1 MPTQYRIGEFAE
13 LGGVSAKTLRFYDEI
28 NLLRPAS
35 VDPRTRYRL
44 YHSQQLQELAAI
56 LALKELGVSLA
67 EVRDLT
73 RKQQSARQR
82 RQALLN
88 LRGKV
93 VASIHTATQ
102 SLARIDT
109 ALHELDQHRTPID
122 VIVKRQPSVLIASIR
137 AKVEKYE
144 DIETCEHDLH
154 ASLSG
159 NSANDLRGV
168 LWHRCADSDFL
179 EGEAFVGL
187 TRRVLRNS
195 AFEVRQLPSATLA
208 CAYCSNEEQS
218 AEAAYDALRKWMSHR
233 GYRLSGPKREIYRNE
248 LLEIQF
254 PLASA

>member
-1 MPTQYRIGEFAE
+1 MPTEYRIGEFAE

-28 NLLRPAS
+28 DLLRPAS

-44 YHSQQLQELAAI
+44 YHSQQLQDLAAI
-56 LALKELGVSLA
+56 VALKELGISLA
-67 EVRDLT
+67 EVRELT
-73 RKQQSARQR
+73 SKRQSARQR
-82 RQALLN
+82 RQALLDV
-88 LRGKV
+88 RAKV

-102 SLARIDT
+102 SLAHIDS
-109 ALHELDQHRTPID
+109 ALLQLDQCQVPID
-122 VIVKRQPSVLIASIR
+122 VIVKRQPSLLIASIR
-137 AKVEKYE
+137 SRVEKYE
-144 DIETCEHDLH
+144 DIETCGHELH

-159 NSANDLRGV
+159 NSASHLRGV

-187 TRRVLRNS
+187 TRRVLSNS

-218 AEAAYDALRKWMSHR
+218 AEAAYDALRKWMSLR

-254 PLASA
+254 PLASV

>member
-56 LALKELGVSLA
+56 VALKELGVSLA

-195 AFEVRQLPSATLA
+195 AFERQTAS
-208 CAYCSNEEQS
+208 
-218 AEAAYDALRKWMSHR
+218 LRNASL
-233 GYRLSGPKREIYRNE
+233 RLLFERRTKRRSR
-248 LLEIQF
+248 L
-254 PLASA
+254 